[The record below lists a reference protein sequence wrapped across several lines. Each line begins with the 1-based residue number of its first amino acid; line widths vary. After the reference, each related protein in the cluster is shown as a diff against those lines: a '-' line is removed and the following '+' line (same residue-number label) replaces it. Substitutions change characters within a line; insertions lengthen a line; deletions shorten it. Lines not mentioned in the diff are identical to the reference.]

1 MPCRLTSVLQQKTA
15 FINAEKHI
23 LKRARVFYRMAFT
36 PKNLTS
42 SQMAAVGNLLQSSN
56 SIQEA
61 QSKVV
66 NFLNKQQEKLKQKKE
81 RTGKATSWLTPLT
94 NETNE
99 TPLGEVLEEWIR
111 DQKYL
116 EGCPR
121 ADDIHSLSAM
131 RRFWN
136 NVYGQYCYEKT
147 CGKGMPLKEVDPS

>member
-1 MPCRLTSVLQQKTA
+1 MPCRLTSALRQKTA
-15 FINAEKHI
+15 FMNAEKHI

-66 NFLNKQQEKLKQKKE
+66 NFLNKQQEKLKPKKE
-81 RTGKATSWLTPLT
+81 RTGKATSWLTPLR
-94 NETNE
+94 NEVDK
-99 TPLGEVLEEWIR
+99 TPLGEILKDWIEK
-111 DQKYL
+111 QKYL
-116 EGCPR
+116 DGCPG
-121 ADDIHSLSAM
+121 ADDIHRLSAM

-147 CGKGMPLKEVDPS
+147 CGKGMPLEEVDPS

>member
-1 MPCRLTSVLQQKTA
+1 MSGRLTDALRQKAA
-15 FINAEKHI
+15 FMNAEEHI

-42 SQMAAVGNLLQSSN
+42 SQMAAVGDLLQSSN
-56 SIQEA
+56 STEEA
-61 QSKVV
+61 QNKVV
-66 NFLNKQQEKLKQKKE
+66 SFLNKQQKKLKAKKE
-81 RTGKATSWLTPLT
+81 RTGKSTSWLTPLR
-94 NETNE
+94 NEINE

-147 CGKGMPLKEVDPS
+147 IGKGMPLEEVDLS